1 MIESVDGKKIY
12 INSKQ
17 YGILKESEWNFHFGK
32 EHNGKPYYSDSKYQ
46 MAGRETGHFGSGTYF
61 STYRNIKDIDD
72 YGDLSRNQNPNF
84 IEIKGH
90 MYRVDFDFYKNLYR
104 VRSKKQGDV
113 LYTMLAN
120 LNHMANRI
128 AYMGYFNP
136 RNAEYDNS
144 RLYQKIKANADGL
157 GLRCPSY
164 YELTRM
170 AQRLGKDDNDI
181 RSFSTVFMEWNG
193 YNGVNVSG
201 IDYYDNTKHGS
212 VIYDLSKV
220 NTDMEEVL
228 PKNLFS
234 GFKNSPY
241 DDTVVQGFSDDPR
254 IESLKGE
261 YIGWYKKLNDMPLN
275 DALRVLKN
283 YTDSG
288 NILDYF
294 TIKDLKPELIK
305 RYLRFIFVKNPMS
318 EWGVS
323 LIDSEMIDGR
333 CSKYFAN
340 LIDEYGAYYWVNY
353 ESRYDRRSILINLLN
368 NFSMELDWN
377 LTTEQENIRKKEY
390 LDKLMGYMQRDLTP
404 WEKKF
409 IDEDYYYDG
418 D

>member
-1 MIESVDGKKIY
+1 MDKKSALQVIIVSGRPGVGKTTFENFCQDILGEPFCQKRSTVDKV
-12 INSKQ
+12 
-17 YGILKESEWNFHFGK
+17 KEIAREGGWKGGK
-32 EHNGKPYYSDSKYQ
+32 ELRDREFLSDL
-46 MAGRETGHFGSGTYF
+46 
-61 STYRNIKDIDD
+61 KDLFTD
-72 YGDLSRNQNPNF
+72 Y
-84 IEIKGH
+84 
-90 MYRVDFDFYKNLYR
+90 
-104 VRSKKQGDV
+104 
-113 LYTMLAN
+113 
-120 LNHMANRI
+120 
-128 AYMGYFNP
+128 
-136 RNAEYDNS
+136 
-144 RLYQKIKANADGL
+144 
-157 GLRCPSY
+157 
-164 YELTRM
+164 
-170 AQRLGKDDNDI
+170 
-181 RSFSTVFMEWNG
+181 
-193 YNGVNVSG
+193 
-201 IDYYDNTKHGS
+201 
-212 VIYDLSKV
+212 
-220 NTDMEEVL
+220 
-228 PKNLFS
+228 
-234 GFKNSPY
+234 
-241 DDTVVQGFSDDPR
+241 
-254 IESLKGE
+254 
-261 YIGWYKKLNDMPLN
+261 NDMPLN